1 MRTGRGQVLKR
12 GLDLCLGGLSL
23 MLLLPLM
30 LLAAL
35 AIWVTNGRPI
45 FYTQEREGFGGRPI
59 RLLKLRTMVK
69 GAEDRLKAHLDSNP
83 EARDEWER
91 TCKLRSDPRIIP
103 VVGSLLR
110 RFSLDEAPQLWQV
123 LTGELSLVGP
133 RPLPKY
139 HLQNFP
145 ASFRN
150 LRRRVRPGVTG
161 LWQVMVRSDG
171 DLDVQR
177 MYDSYYIFNWSVW
190 MDLYVLAKTAGAV
203 LIGRGAF

>member
-1 MRTGRGQVLKR
+1 
-12 GLDLCLGGLSL
+12 
-23 MLLLPLM
+23 
-30 LLAAL
+30 
-35 AIWVTNGRPI
+35 
-45 FYTQEREGFGGRPI
+45 
-59 RLLKLRTMVK
+59 
-69 GAEDRLKAHLDSNP
+69 
-83 EARDEWER
+83 
-91 TCKLRSDPRIIP
+91 